1 MQSQWK
7 ELFERGIF
15 ISTASRIK
23 NMMDDVKSGSVSSA
37 AGFDGQAGE
46 AAGARPLFT
55 DGRRWQLRGSKK
67 LEDKKEGFTLTLVSE
82 SLSSSGPYDKKDG
95 LKLVRSFSGV
105 LTNMCHV
112 QNLKNKRIGVHLNL
126 MLLVSAR
133 DRASVIYGIAINW
146 QKSVSSG
153 LP

>member
-7 ELFERGIF
+7 ELFERGVF

-55 DGRRWQLRGSKK
+55 DGRRWQVRGSKK

-95 LKLVRSFSGV
+95 LKLVRSFSEV
-105 LTNMCHV
+105 LTNMCKTSKEKKWCAFKF
-112 QNLKNKRIGVHLNL
+112 NASGVGSGPSECDLRH
-126 MLLVSAR
+126 R
-133 DRASVIYGIAINW
+133 D
-146 QKSVSSG
+146 
-153 LP
+153 

>member
-1 MQSQWK
+1 MTHNNQVSDFPWPDFNQDQQCK
-7 ELFERGIF
+7 ALFERGIF

-23 NMMDDVKSGSVSSA
+23 HMMDDVKRGNVSSA

-82 SLSSSGPYDKKDG
+82 SLSSSGPYDNKDG
-95 LKLVRSFSGV
+95 LKLVRSFSEV
-105 LTNMCHV
+105 LTNMCYV
-112 QNLKNKRIGVHLNL
+112 QNLKRKEVVCI
-126 MLLVSAR
+126 
-133 DRASVIYGIAINW
+133 
-146 QKSVSSG
+146 
-153 LP
+153 

>member
-7 ELFERGIF
+7 ELFERGVF

-23 NMMDDVKSGSVSSA
+23 NMMEDVKRGNVSSA
-37 AGFDGQAGE
+37 AGFDGQAG
-46 AAGARPLFT
+46 AGARPLFT

-95 LKLVRSFSGV
+95 LKLVRSFSEV
-105 LTNMCHV
+105 LTNMCYV
-112 QNLKNKRIGVHLNL
+112 QNLKRKEVVCI
-126 MLLVSAR
+126 
-133 DRASVIYGIAINW
+133 
-146 QKSVSSG
+146 
-153 LP
+153 